1 MRIVLL
7 KHPGETPTFCEKI
20 CVMAEKLEYDI
31 VAILSLDKHEQLT
44 SLRGYPVRS
53 LLDII
58 DLSWDVAVCAFRKN
72 SEKNFPMKSF
82 PLCASLESGNPNNL
96 KIAFGSCNSS

>member
-7 KHPGETPTFCEKI
+7 KHPGETLIFCEKM
-20 CVMAEKLEYDI
+20 CVLAEKLEYDI
-31 VAILSLDKHEQLT
+31 AAILSLDKHEQLT
-44 SLRGYPVRS
+44 SLRGYPVRP
-53 LLDII
+53 LREII

-72 SEKNFPMKSF
+72 FPIKSF
-82 PLCASLESGNPNNL
+82 SLCASLESGNPNNL